1 MNFCHKNLDLSWIS
15 IPFRQVQ
22 ISLTIIKHFFP
33 NLSEATLGQ
42 LQFFC
47 ELVRAKNEHI
57 NLISRK
63 DIGGIVERHL
73 LPSLAI
79 LKVNPFE
86 AGATVLDVGTGGGFP
101 GLPLAITTPH
111 AQFTL
116 VDSIGKK
123 IRAVEAFVGA
133 LGLKNVACVNDRV
146 ENLRRKYR
154 YVIGRAVTTIDTF
167 LGWARPKLKPN
178 GKIFYLT
185 GGIIPLQSAE
195 NAIDLF
201 ELYQC
206 QFCETKKLLAIS

>member
-1 MNFCHKNLDLSWIS
+1 
-15 IPFRQVQ
+15 VQ
-22 ISLTIIKHFFP
+22 ISPTTIKYFFP
-33 NLSEATLGQ
+33 DLSEATVGQ

-79 LKVNPFE
+79 LKINPFE

-101 GLPLAITTPH
+101 GLPLAIATPH
-111 AQFTL
+111 TQFTL

-123 IRAVEAFVGA
+123 IKAVEAFVGA
-133 LGLKNVACVNDRV
+133 LGLKNVTCVNDRA
-146 ENLRRKYR
+146 ENLRRQYR
-154 YVIGRAVTTIDTF
+154 YVIGRAVACVDTF
-167 LGWARPKLKPN
+167 LGWARPKLEPN

-185 GGIIPLQSAE
+185 GGTIPFPSGGSV
-195 NAIDLF
+195 IDLF
-201 ELYQC
+201 ELYQHK
-206 QFCETKKLLAIS
+206 FCETKKLLALS